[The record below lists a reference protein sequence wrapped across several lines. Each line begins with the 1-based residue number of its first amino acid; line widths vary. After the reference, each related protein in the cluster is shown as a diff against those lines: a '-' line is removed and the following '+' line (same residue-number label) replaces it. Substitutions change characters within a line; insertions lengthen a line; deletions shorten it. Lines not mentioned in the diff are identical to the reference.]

1 MLRIAVPN
9 KGSLSEP
16 ASAMLQEAG
25 YRQRKDRRELV
36 LVDSDNDVEFFFL
49 RPRDI
54 ALYVG
59 SGRLDIG
66 ITGRDLLLDS
76 GADAEEILQLGFAGS
91 TFRYATRP
99 GTAKD
104 VSEFGGMTVATSF
117 AGLVTKHL
125 ADHGIDASV
134 VRLDGAVETAIQLGV
149 AEVIADVVETGT
161 TLRNAGLEII
171 GEPILESEAI
181 VILPRTPSPAAPGET
196 SGNGVGI
203 DDPKVQQFL
212 RRMQG
217 VLVARRYVMM
227 DYDIRVEQVEK
238 AIAVTPGLESPT
250 VSPLHNEGWVAVRAM
265 VPSKDAQ
272 RIMDDLYDLGARAI
286 LTTGIHACR
295 L

>member
-9 KGSLSEP
+9 KGSLAEP
-16 ASAMLQEAG
+16 ASEMLHEAG

-36 LVDSDNDVEFFFL
+36 LVDSENGVEFFFL

-54 ALYVG
+54 AVYVG
-59 SGRLDIG
+59 SGKLDIG

-76 GADAEEILQLGFAGS
+76 GAEAEEIMELGFAGS

-99 GTAKD
+99 GVAKD

-117 AGLVTKHL
+117 AGLVTRHL
-125 ADHGIDASV
+125 AEHGVDASV

-171 GEPILESEAI
+171 SEPILHSEAV
-181 VILPRTPSPAAPGET
+181 VIRRSGDAARDAAGD
-196 SGNGVGI
+196 N
-203 DDPKVQQFL
+203 PKMGQFL

-227 DYDIRVEQVEK
+227 DYDIRAEHLEQ
-238 AIAVTPGLESPT
+238 AVTLTPGLESPT
-250 VSPLHNEGWVAVRAM
+250 VSPLHDQGWVAVRSM
-265 VPSKDAQ
+265 VLAQEAQ
-272 RIMDDLYDLGARAI
+272 RVMDDLYDLGARAI

-295 L
+295 I

>member
-16 ASAMLQEAG
+16 ASEMLHEAG

-36 LVDSDNDVEFFFL
+36 LVDSDNSVEFFFL

-54 ALYVG
+54 AVYVG
-59 SGRLDIG
+59 SGKLDIG

-76 GADAEEILQLGFAGS
+76 GANAEEILQLGFAGS

-117 AGLVTKHL
+117 PGLVSSHL
-125 ADHGIDASV
+125 ADKGVDASV

-149 AEVIADVVETGT
+149 AEIIADVVETGT

-171 GEPILESEAI
+171 SEPILHSEAV
-181 VILPRTPSPAAPGET
+181 VIRRAGAGT
-196 SGNGVGI
+196 

-227 DYDIRVEQVEK
+227 DYDIRAERLES
-238 AIAVTPGLESPT
+238 AVALTPGLESPT
-250 VSPLHNEGWVAVRAM
+250 VSPLHDQGWVAVRSM
-265 VPSKDAQ
+265 VRTKEAQ
-272 RIMDDLYDLGARAI
+272 RIMDDLYELGARAI